1 VLWLFG
7 VQVACVQVPLFQNP
21 VCVHEPEVQVP
32 TVCDVHLPAVQVP
45 RLLVQ
50 LVLLVY
56 CDLEHVPSLVQ
67 DDCVVSPEIEHVPLA
82 VHELCVVRL
91 EIEQLPPAVHVLCVV

>member
-1 VLWLFG
+1 M
-7 VQVACVQVPLFQNP
+7 FQNP
-21 VCVHEPEVQVP
+21 VCVHEPDVHWP
-32 TVCDVHLPAVQVP
+32 TVCGVQRAGVHEPPAFRQAVE
-45 RLLVQ
+45 LEYGGL
-50 LVLLVY
+50 

-67 DDCVVSPEIEHVPLA
+67 DDCVVSLEIEHVPLA